1 VLPVFLYRPF
11 GFLSRLLIQQY
22 EVYRYTSCIYID
34 VSNYIKNL
42 ILYLMQAL
50 NTPVSPAVDTATMR
64 MIFPGVPVRKMVTI
78 PQTIEANIVIVEI
91 IAIARHA
98 FTEAGK
104 KLINAFKF

>member
-1 VLPVFLYRPF
+1 
-11 GFLSRLLIQQY
+11 
-22 EVYRYTSCIYID
+22 
-34 VSNYIKNL
+34 
-42 ILYLMQAL
+42 MQAL

-104 KLINAFKF
+104 KIDKRIQVLIFFKGINNVVGFGNFVDSFFILC

>member
-1 VLPVFLYRPF
+1 
-11 GFLSRLLIQQY
+11 
-22 EVYRYTSCIYID
+22 
-34 VSNYIKNL
+34 
-42 ILYLMQAL
+42 MQAL

-104 KLINAFKF
+104 KIDKRIQVLIFFKGIMSLDLEILLTVFLFCVES